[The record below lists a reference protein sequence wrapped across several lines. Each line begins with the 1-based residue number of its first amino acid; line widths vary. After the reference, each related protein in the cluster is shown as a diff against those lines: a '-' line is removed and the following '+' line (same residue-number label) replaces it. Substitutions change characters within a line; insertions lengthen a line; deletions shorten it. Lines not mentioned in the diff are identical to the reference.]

1 MANPSKAK
9 GTAWES
15 AVVEYLRT
23 HGFPWAERRALSG
36 SADKG
41 DVSGIP
47 GVVIEAKA
55 CREITLASFMDE
67 VAIETGNAG
76 ASVGVAVVK
85 RRNRSVADGYA
96 VMTLETLARLLA
108 DEESP

>member
-9 GTAWES
+9 GTAWET
-15 AVVEYLRT
+15 AVVGYLRDN
-23 HGFPWAERRALSG
+23 GFPWAERRALNG
-36 SADKG
+36 ATDKG

-55 CREITLASFMDE
+55 ERQISLAGYMDE
-67 VAIETGNAG
+67 VAIEVANAN

-85 RRNRSVADGYA
+85 RQNRSVDQGYA
-96 VMTLETLARLLA
+96 VMTLATLAALLA
-108 DEESP
+108 DEDTP